1 MGSTNQLPCSEF
13 WRSAETRKIIVQAL
27 NAINVEVPSD
37 VEPWHFM
44 VKAMEKFH
52 KEESVD
58 CSYCLFQFV
67 DLFLVY
73 GSRLEKRWGPDWAE
87 IPAKALRKDKQSL
100 AFLRFLEEAL
110 ALDRFRAHLAFRT
123 TMSVKGLRFEMPGGQ
138 KGLFKSRDF
147 GVEFLI
153 GLTAKIDA
161 ALVKERKEE
170 IQEAKVSDTE
180 ERSRLSLVILDWPK
194 KDRLS
199 LLFKTIKVELTPLQ
213 SKLVYCLV
221 TAKGAAVAYETLWKV
236 IYDLPYESVDTGP
249 PAALKTHK
257 KDINKFLRE
266 AWGPPPR
273 GDGWIETQ
281 KNAGYLLNP
290 SVKWQR
296 SKEAKANAKL
306 NFRPSRDFDKHQ
318 KRDEDETDDH

>member
-1 MGSTNQLPCSEF
+1 MGSTKQLPCSEF
-13 WRSAETRKIIVQAL
+13 WRSAETRKVIVQAL

-37 VEPWHFM
+37 VEPWQFM
-44 VKAMEKFH
+44 VTAMEKFH

-87 IPAKALRKDKQSL
+87 IPAKALRKDNQSL

-123 TMSVKGLRFEMPGGQ
+123 TMSTKGLRFKMPGGQ

-161 ALVKERKEE
+161 SLSKERKAENL
-170 IQEAKVSDTE
+170 EAKVSDTE
-180 ERSRLSLVILDWPK
+180 ERSRMPLVILDWVG
-194 KDRLS
+194 KDRVS
-199 LLFKTIKVELTPLQ
+199 LLFNKKKVELTPSQ
-213 SKLVYCLV
+213 SKLLYCLMRAEGLPV
-221 TAKGAAVAYETLWKV
+221 GYELLWKV
-236 IYDLPYESVDTGP
+236 VYGIPYESVDTGP
-249 PAALKTHK
+249 PEALKTHK

-266 AWGPPPR
+266 EWGPPPR
-273 GDGWIETQ
+273 GRGWIDTQ
-281 KNAGYLLNP
+281 KNSGYLLNP
-290 SVKWQR
+290 SVKWQHA
-296 SKEAKANAKL
+296 KEAKTNTPL
-306 NFRPSRDFDKHQ
+306 FFQPSRDIDNSRQRH
-318 KRDEDETDDH
+318 DDD

>member
-1 MGSTNQLPCSEF
+1 MGSTKQLPCSEF
-13 WRSAETRKIIVQAL
+13 WRSAETRKVIVQVL

-37 VEPWHFM
+37 AEPWQFM

-73 GSRLEKRWGPDWAE
+73 GSRLEKRWGPEWAE

-100 AFLRFLEEAL
+100 AFLRFLEEAM

-153 GLTAKIDA
+153 GLTAKIEA
-161 ALVKERKEE
+161 ALAKERKEE
-170 IQEAKVSDTE
+170 NQEAKVSDTE
-180 ERSRLSLVILDWPK
+180 ERSRLPLVILDWVG
-194 KDRLS
+194 KDRVS
-199 LLFKTIKVELTPLQ
+199 LLFNKKKVELTPLQ
-213 SKLVYCLV
+213 SKLLYCLFQE
-221 TAKGAAVAYETLWKV
+221 KGAVPYLSLWDELYSK
-236 IYDLPYESVDTGP
+236 DPYESIDTGP
-249 PAALKTHK
+249 PEALKTHK

-266 AWGPPPR
+266 AWGLPPR
-273 GDGWIETQ
+273 GRGWIEMQ

-290 SVKWQR
+290 SVKWQHAI
-296 SKEAKANAKL
+296 EAKTAKPL
-306 NFRPSRDFDKHQ
+306 FFRSSREIDNSQ
-318 KRDEDETDDH
+318 KQDDD